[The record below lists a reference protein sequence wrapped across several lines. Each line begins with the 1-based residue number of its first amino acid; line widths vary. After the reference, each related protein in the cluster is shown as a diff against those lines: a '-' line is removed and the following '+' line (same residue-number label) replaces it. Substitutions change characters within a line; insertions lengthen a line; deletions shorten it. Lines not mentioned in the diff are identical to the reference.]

1 MTTNTSFY
9 CRISSSLTILLFLN
23 SQLSPGLSSGDV
35 RIPVID
41 IQPIMDSGNPSY
53 HLTALAIHKSF
64 RKYGIFIGLGQ
75 FLNSAADTGETHSAK
90 RLFALPLEEK
100 LAAKMNDSESFG
112 RGYIAF
118 GEEAG
123 SYNFQIVSK

>member
-1 MTTNTSFY
+1 MTTNSSLY
-9 CRISSSLTILLFLN
+9 CRISSYLTILLFLN
-23 SQLSPGLSSGDV
+23 SQLSPGLSSSNV

-64 RKYGIFIGLGQ
+64 QKYGLFIGLGQ

-90 RLFALPLEEK
+90 MRLFALPLLEK

-123 SYNFQIVSK
+123 SYNFQIV